1 MFNTLQTVMREMAMR
16 KDMPAQSREDIE
28 ALGYV
33 SDLNP
38 MSDRWKENIRNRWW
52 SMEYTATLPAM
63 KKC

>member
-38 MSDRWKENIRNRWW
+38 MSD
-52 SMEYTATLPAM
+52 
-63 KKC
+63 